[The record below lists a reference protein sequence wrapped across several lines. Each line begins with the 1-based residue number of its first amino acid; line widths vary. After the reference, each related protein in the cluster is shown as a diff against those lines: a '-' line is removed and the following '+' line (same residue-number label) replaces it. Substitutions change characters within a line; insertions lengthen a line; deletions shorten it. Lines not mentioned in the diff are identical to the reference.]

1 MQIADTVGKAGI
13 KNRGK
18 ELIFKQKKSP
28 YFIEEEEGKDRTNP
42 GGFVQRVLESE
53 PKHLAGV
60 PNPMSWTG
68 TSLWPVRNQATQQ
81 EVSSWQ
87 ARGASSVFTA
97 VPHCLHYRIIT
108 MHNVIVI
115 EIKYTINVI
124 HLNNPETIPP
134 SPSLE

>member
-68 TSLWPVRNQATQQ
+68 TSLWPVRNQATQGKQ
-81 EVSSWQ
+81 GEL
-87 ARGASSVFTA
+87 
-97 VPHCLHYRIIT
+97 HLCLQLFPIACIT
-108 MHNVIVI
+108 V
-115 EIKYTINVI
+115 
-124 HLNNPETIPP
+124 
-134 SPSLE
+134 

>member
-1 MQIADTVGKAGI
+1 MQIADTVEKAGI

-60 PNPMSWTG
+60 PPCHGLVPVCGLLG
-68 TSLWPVRNQATQQ
+68 TR
-81 EVSSWQ
+81 
-87 ARGASSVFTA
+87 
-97 VPHCLHYRIIT
+97 PHSRR
-108 MHNVIVI
+108 
-115 EIKYTINVI
+115 
-124 HLNNPETIPP
+124 
-134 SPSLE
+134 